1 MISWTKLIKGPMPN
15 SRVLN
20 RKWKQYYSNPN
31 WGFASLM
38 TASVTSMSILLHN
51 IILKY
56 RSTYQIMQNQKFEK
70 ILEDIKMSV

>member
-15 SRVLN
+15 RRAFH
-20 RKWKQYYSNPN
+20 RKWKYYSNPN

-51 IILKY
+51 IILPY
-56 RSTYQIMQNQKFEK
+56 E
-70 ILEDIKMSV
+70 